1 MSSADFSWHP
11 ERRIRYGIL
20 TLPVL
25 VGLAFFCFGPEGR
38 MERGIAWWF
47 MTAPFLG
54 MIEGTTR
61 VEPDSRRLVRQWRL
75 LGLIPL
81 WTKQEDLDAF
91 EAVTR
96 RRCPNRRGPE
106 TEWVVL
112 VRKSGGF
119 VWIRYFQVSPQAA
132 CPAAKAAAERL
143 SEATGLPV
151 AAYQDRFF
159 SKSVAA

>member
-1 MSSADFSWHP
+1 MSSPDFSWHP
-11 ERRIRYGIL
+11 ERGIRYGIL

-38 MERGIAWWF
+38 MEQAIAWWF
-47 MTAPFLG
+47 MTAPLLG
-54 MIEGTTR
+54 MIEGTAR
-61 VEPDSRRLVRQWRL
+61 VDAESRRLVRQWRL

-81 WTKQEDLDAF
+81 WTKQDDLDEF

-96 RRCPNRRGPE
+96 RRCPNRKGPE

-119 VWIRYFQVSPQAA
+119 VWIRYFQVNRLATCQAA
-132 CPAAKAAAERL
+132 KEAAGRL
-143 SEATGLPV
+143 SEVTGLPV
-151 AAYQDRFF
+151 AAYPDRLF
-159 SKSVAA
+159 SKPVAA